1 MGVALA
7 ALFVVSFSVAFS
19 GTAIADRPTDR
30 QADRLKVAVIPGIAI
45 NLDTSRVDAISQ
57 DLAESLS
64 AELDVEVIGGLEVRR
79 QLPPDG
85 LPDECAVEPKCA
97 ADAAARLGVQQLLFI
112 VLVNT
117 GAAGSIQMDTT
128 WVAPGLGTGLSAG
141 QRVTRPAI
149 DFASIESAKER
160 FAASAR
166 KLLPDAPVRRKPS
179 TISTPMPRFDEGK
192 PRHFTA
198 LSLAT
203 AGITV
208 AALGTGIGFGLSTR
222 SRYQDCDKPPY
233 CTDGEKKSVRARG
246 VIADAGFVVAL
257 AGAITTAILYST
269 SAEVPRMMVAPTDD
283 GVAVTG
289 MLRF

>member
-1 MGVALA
+1 MGFVLVGLVALGG
-7 ALFVVSFSVAFS
+7 LSIP
-19 GTAIADRPTDR
+19 GTAFAER
-30 QADRLKVAVIPGIAI
+30 ADRLRVAVIPGVAI

-64 AELDVEVIGGLEVRR
+64 AELDIEAIGGLEVRR

-128 WVAPGLGTGLSAG
+128 WVNPSAG

-149 DFASIESAKER
+149 DLSSIESAKER

-179 TISTPMPRFDEGK
+179 NISTPMPRFDDGK

-198 LSLAT
+198 LSLST
-203 AGITV
+203 AAITV
-208 AALGTGIGFGLSTR
+208 AALGTGIGFGISTR
-222 SRYQDCDKPPY
+222 SRYKDCDEAPY
-233 CTDGEKKSVRARG
+233 CTEGEKKSVRARG
-246 VIADAGFVVAL
+246 VIADASFVVAL

-269 SAEVPRMMVAPTDD
+269 SSEAPRMLVSPTKD